1 VHALAVVVHRHR
13 QFLLGG
19 LLTDYVLV
27 EKLLHF
33 QWLGYLIRDPGGSL
47 DLVVFQNRVAN
58 GNALVADI
66 SAGIIARGRDEFP
79 DYVLAL
85 MAKRTP

>member
-1 VHALAVVVHRHR
+1 VDALTVVVYRHR
-13 QFLLGG
+13 QFLLRGI
-19 LLTDYVLV
+19 LADYVLIQ
-27 EKLLHF
+27 ELLHF
-33 QWLGYLIRDPGGSL
+33 QWLGYLIPNPGGSL
-47 DLVVFQNRVAN
+47 DLVVLQNRVAN